1 MNKVRVILAVHLAVL
16 QQFVGINAV
25 IVYGSEIVSK
35 VFPSLANLIPVFLN
49 LEQIMGGLLSSYLL
63 TKFGRK
69 TLLQFGTVCA
79 AFCLLIIA
87 LGFFIQDST
96 QNAANALIVFGLVV
110 FMANFGF
117 SLGPLVWLY
126 IPEIVEP
133 KIVPFSTLANWAS
146 ASTIII
152 LFPILVKA
160 LGTPAPLFLF
170 FFIWTLLS
178 FFFNWKYMVE
188 TKGKTQ
194 TQIFAEFKKSL

>member
-1 MNKVRVILAVHLAVL
+1 MHLAVL

-49 LEQIMGGLLSSYLL
+49 LEQIVGGLLSSYLL

-69 TLLQFGTVCA
+69 TLLQLGTVLA

-87 LGFFIQDST
+87 LGFFIQDSS
-96 QNAANALIVFGLVV
+96 QNVANALIVIGLVI
-110 FMANFGF
+110 FMANFGL

-133 KIVPFSTLANWAS
+133 KIVPFSTLANWTS
-146 ASTIII
+146 ASIVMI
-152 LFPILVKA
+152 LFPIIGSA
-160 LGTPAPLFLF
+160 IGSIGPLFLF
-170 FFIWTLLS
+170 FCIWCVMS
-178 FFFNWKYMVE
+178 FFVNWKFMVE
-188 TKGKTQ
+188 SKNKTQ
-194 TQIFAEFKKSL
+194 R